1 MVSAIYDDAL
11 RPTGLRGTQFTVLVS
26 LAVVETTTV
35 TGAAASMG
43 VDRTSLTRALQPL
56 ERDGLIESAP
66 GDDGRERVL
75 SLTDAGRERVDE
87 AIGYWEQAQERVT
100 GSLGHR
106 RWKDLVTNVRAAS
119 TLLGS

>member
-11 RPTGLRGTQFTVLVS
+11 RPTGLRGTQFTVLVA

-35 TGAAASMG
+35 TGAAATMG